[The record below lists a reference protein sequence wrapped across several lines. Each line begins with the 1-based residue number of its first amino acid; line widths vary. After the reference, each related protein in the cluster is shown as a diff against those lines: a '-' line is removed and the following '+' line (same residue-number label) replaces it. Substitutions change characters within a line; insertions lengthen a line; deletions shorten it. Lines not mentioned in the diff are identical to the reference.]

1 MIRDAEFTDFS
12 LLCDL
17 QDEFKIVVVAVYSE
31 PLPEISRRNIQGS
44 DEFFVEHSP

>member
-17 QDEFKIVVVAVYSE
+17 QDEFKIVVVEA
-31 PLPEISRRNIQGS
+31 IQSLCLKFPQKHRS